1 MKRVFMMDAFNV
13 RDIRVVKGKFSY
25 KLCLSVIEVV
35 TLSFFANS
43 NLLVYLLLTSSTTMF
58 GK

>member
-1 MKRVFMMDAFNV
+1 MMDVFNV

-43 NLLVYLLLTSSTTMF
+43 NLSVYLLLTSSTTMF